1 MRTFVLANAFAAIA
15 LFSFMVPAFGAA
27 EGSVYVPLPEGTEA
41 LLIKV
46 QYETDEA
53 KTQLFPADFTLKVK
67 FDPGNVEFTLIRND
81 QARSA
86 VAKLVEDPALS
97 ISCRDEVKNAA
108 SVIPGALR
116 KIPGTA
122 VILIHE
128 NGQDHRRL
136 RMGTG
141 LTLVSVEPL
150 KVAL

>member
-1 MRTFVLANAFAAIA
+1 MANAFAAIA
-15 LFSFMVPAFGAA
+15 LFSFIVPSFGAV
-27 EGSVYVPLPEGTEA
+27 EGSVDVPLPEGTEA

-53 KTQLFPADFTLKVK
+53 KTQLFPLDFTLKVK
-67 FDPGNVEFTLIRND
+67 FDPESVEFTLIRDD
-81 QARSA
+81 QGRSA

-97 ISCRDEVKNAA
+97 TSCRDEVKKTALA
-108 SVIPGALR
+108 IPGALR

-128 NGQDHRRL
+128 NGQDRRRL
-136 RMGTG
+136 RMGPG